1 MDIATA
7 LRIVVERVE
16 VNGDEEVELAIRT
29 VEDALRLTPVI
40 SHGHLQPFH
49 YVEWKQPD
57 PDVEYEGVWS
67 WDTEYFNKTRKLR
80 PKLVLKEVDPKYR
93 YRSWDENEFAYRRAM
108 PKWMA
113 AEAGIDLRDPDAH
126 IQYIKWADLQLVEV
140 PAKQEAGEWNA
151 EPSWYIDP
159 HRTPT
164 WYVYKLT
171 NGYKSIRREHIS
183 AAPEYVKRAAAVARD
198 KLINS

>member
-1 MDIATA
+1 VSTEQSDPDIEY
-7 LRIVVERVE
+7 ERVM
-16 VNGDEEVELAIRT
+16 VWDEDYLKR
-29 VEDALRLTPVI
+29 
-40 SHGHLQPFH
+40 
-49 YVEWKQPD
+49 
-57 PDVEYEGVWS
+57 
-67 WDTEYFNKTRKLR
+67 NK
-80 PKLVLKEVDPKYR
+80 LKPKYIWVEVKPNCP
-93 YRSWDENEFAYRRAM
+93 YRSWNEYEFAYRRAM

-113 AEAGIDLRDPDAH
+113 AEAGIDLRDQDAH

-140 PAKQEAGEWNA
+140 PAKQAAGEWNA
-151 EPSWYIDP
+151 EPSWLIDP

-183 AAPEYVKRAAAVARD
+183 AAPEYVKRAAAVAKD